1 MSDGKEPKCVSW
13 TVFVWV
19 VAIVTAVLGILF
31 AIQISLMDNIS
42 QIKADVSSIRTDIA
56 WIKTSLNK
64 DVAIF
69 K

>member
-1 MSDGKEPKCVSW
+1 MSDEKEPKCVSW

>member
-1 MSDGKEPKCVSW
+1 MSGGKEPKCVSW